1 MRFGRLQKHLEEIKA
16 QKLVSTIEK
25 LIGKSVPEEDKK
37 FLVRGPDE
45 IDLVNSGLE
54 ETMVQAYREMR
65 EVHHN
70 RVPKE
75 SMRTAA
81 FIIAIKKVAL
91 SYEQLG
97 IFP

>member
-1 MRFGRLQKHLEEIKA
+1 MISAYQEIR
-16 QKLVSTIEK
+16 
-25 LIGKSVPEEDKK
+25 D
-37 FLVRGPDE
+37 VRH
-45 IDLVNSGLE
+45 S
-54 ETMVQAYREMR
+54 
-65 EVHHN
+65 

-75 SMRTAA
+75 GMRTAA

>member
-1 MRFGRLQKHLEEIKA
+1 
-16 QKLVSTIEK
+16 
-25 LIGKSVPEEDKK
+25 VPETDKK
-37 FLVRGPDE
+37 FLVRGPEE

-54 ETMVQAYREMR
+54 ETMVSAYRQIR
-65 EVHHN
+65 EVHHS
-70 RVPKE
+70 RVPQE

-91 SYEQLG
+91 TYEQLG

>member
-1 MRFGRLQKHLEEIKA
+1 
-16 QKLVSTIEK
+16 
-25 LIGKSVPEEDKK
+25 
-37 FLVRGPDE
+37 
-45 IDLVNSGLE
+45 
-54 ETMVQAYREMR
+54 MVTAYRSIR
-65 EVHHN
+65 DVHHT

-91 SYEQLG
+91 AYEQLG

>member
-1 MRFGRLQKHLEEIKA
+1 
-16 QKLVSTIEK
+16 
-25 LIGKSVPEEDKK
+25 
-37 FLVRGPDE
+37 LVRGPEE

-54 ETMVQAYREMR
+54 ETMVSAYREIR
-65 EVHHN
+65 DVHHT

-91 SYEQLG
+91 TYEQLG